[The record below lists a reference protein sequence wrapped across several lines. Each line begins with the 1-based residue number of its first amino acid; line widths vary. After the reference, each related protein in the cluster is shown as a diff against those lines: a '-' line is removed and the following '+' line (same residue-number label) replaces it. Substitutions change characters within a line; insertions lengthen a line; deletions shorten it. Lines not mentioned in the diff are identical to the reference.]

1 MLRWLRNHLSD
12 VEGVEQRVRAELQT
26 IRGEQERLSRLLY
39 VIEQRLDTIDI
50 AVRAIG
56 HRLARVDGRTSIL
69 PRDQAADDEDM
80 QPENGSG
87 ASGN

>member
-39 VIEQRLDTIDI
+39 VIEQRLDTIDKRVCC
-50 AVRAIG
+50 ASSWLHPLKSWSLRETRGGSSHYQTGVKS
-56 HRLARVDGRTSIL
+56 RLLLFG
-69 PRDQAADDEDM
+69 
-80 QPENGSG
+80 
-87 ASGN
+87 